1 MAIRFD
7 LKVFEQ
13 VKTAYMYYLET
24 GRVENQQDLGKFDTY
39 KPYLDADK
47 EIQNLRKEIKS
58 QKEVERRRVEQQKQ
72 EALKYAEEKRKAE
85 KEAQLAK
92 QAIKANQKS
101 AKDKKKEKE
110 KILQKLGEIQTQI
123 KAKGKNNISQ
133 ELLDRYQHF
142 INGIPLE
149 YQNLYQTKISE
160 TAKKIRAAQ
169 VILYMQPVFLELTSL
184 EREYNEVIFFE
195 RLLKLMRTIDS
206 FDLTDNEKASVYNR
220 MGITIQL
227 RIEKKLG
234 RLENVDKKQYE
245 DNVDNQNHIV
255 ESLDMS
261 DSERTILISKLNTA
275 NTKIEEKIYT
285 QKYLIFS
292 NYIHDWLR
300 KIELSKATI
309 QERRQKLNEVD
320 REIRNSR
327 FDKAEHLSLQKA
339 VSIVRKRLTLIEQGK
354 IVEKTPE
361 VKKQSTKELLSPVIK
376 QNVKTEPHVIIVQW
390 SNIEFGNNVIRITD
404 RDGKFLLAPKEICRK
419 SYNQIKEYLAD
430 KLPQIVLVKN
440 QSGVWMLKEPIVF
453 KEALRMIRQKE
464 ADDLLQE
471 AQYKEALRSYAS
483 MENYLNETKN
493 HELILKRL
501 REKKQNYLNHL
512 IKNQLADYKLVPA
525 VEMIAYESA
534 ESIGEEDVFI
544 FTIQTNNF
552 HYRYLDCVNIVYENV
567 NPARASIAFTV
578 EKKYYNQALQS
589 IFNFMNDAKKK
600 NKRSKLRQI
609 VSLNSYIKNLNV
621 VNHSDDMHSWAVSIK
636 K

>member
-300 KIELSKATI
+300 
-309 QERRQKLNEVD
+309 
-320 REIRNSR
+320 
-327 FDKAEHLSLQKA
+327 
-339 VSIVRKRLTLIEQGK
+339 
-354 IVEKTPE
+354 
-361 VKKQSTKELLSPVIK
+361 
-376 QNVKTEPHVIIVQW
+376 
-390 SNIEFGNNVIRITD
+390 
-404 RDGKFLLAPKEICRK
+404 
-419 SYNQIKEYLAD
+419 
-430 KLPQIVLVKN
+430 
-440 QSGVWMLKEPIVF
+440 
-453 KEALRMIRQKE
+453 
-464 ADDLLQE
+464 
-471 AQYKEALRSYAS
+471 
-483 MENYLNETKN
+483 
-493 HELILKRL
+493 
-501 REKKQNYLNHL
+501 
-512 IKNQLADYKLVPA
+512 
-525 VEMIAYESA
+525 
-534 ESIGEEDVFI
+534 
-544 FTIQTNNF
+544 
-552 HYRYLDCVNIVYENV
+552 
-567 NPARASIAFTV
+567 
-578 EKKYYNQALQS
+578 
-589 IFNFMNDAKKK
+589 
-600 NKRSKLRQI
+600 
-609 VSLNSYIKNLNV
+609 
-621 VNHSDDMHSWAVSIK
+621 
-636 K
+636 

>member
-1 MAIRFD
+1 MYFLVVESVEDDDIDD
-7 LKVFEQ
+7 LDLDGMLEEISNDIIEEQ
-13 VKTAYMYYLET
+13 
-24 GRVENQQDLGKFDTY
+24 
-39 KPYLDADK
+39 
-47 EIQNLRKEIKS
+47 
-58 QKEVERRRVEQQKQ
+58 
-72 EALKYAEEKRKAE
+72 KAE

-261 DSERTILISKLNTA
+261 DLERTILISKLNTA

-309 QERRQKLNEVD
+309 QERRLKLNEVD

-404 RDGKFLLAPKEICRK
+404 SDGKFLLAPKEICRK

-567 NPARASIAFTV
+567 NPARASIVFTV

-621 VNHSDDMHSWAVSIK
+621 VNHSDVMHSWAVSIK